1 MFTRERTYAHTCTC
15 YEYTGTLALEQWGR
29 RTTTILSGQSVES
42 LSRKAV
48 PPLDATRAPYRL
60 KGQSPSYLRFDQLP
74 LSPSSFTFSSVL
86 LSSFRSFS
94 PSRGRAPRVGWRR
107 SDDQT
112 CSKRILPSTE
122 NRRKSRGQRFFDR
135 SLNDDQRFFDRFV
148 PGRASIF
155 LEINYEDRVVRWR
168 PKNVLT

>member
-1 MFTRERTYAHTCTC
+1 MFTRAIRRRKADPFARSRGLFTRERTYAHTCTC

-29 RTTTILSGQSVES
+29 RTTTILSGQSVKP

-86 LSSFRSFS
+86 LSFFRSFS
-94 PSRGRAPRVGWRR
+94 PLRGWVPRGSRRL
-107 SDDQT
+107 DDQALV
-112 CSKRILPSTE
+112 CLKRILPSTE
-122 NRRKSRGQRFFDR
+122 NRRESR
-135 SLNDDQRFFDRFV
+135 V
-148 PGRASIF
+148 
-155 LEINYEDRVVRWR
+155 
-168 PKNVLT
+168 

>member
-29 RTTTILSGQSVES
+29 RTTTILSGQSVEP

-86 LSSFRSFS
+86 LSFFRSFS

-107 SDDQT
+107 SDDQAPV
-112 CSKRILPSTE
+112 CSKRILPSIE
-122 NRRKSRGQRFFDR
+122 NRRKSRGLDGNRSSFRQRFFDR
-135 SLNDDQRFFDRFV
+135 SLNDDQRFSSKLITRIVPFVGDRRTF
-148 PGRASIF
+148 
-155 LEINYEDRVVRWR
+155 
-168 PKNVLT
+168 